1 MPGQN
6 VKDLFL
12 NLSDYWS
19 PKIIGSVNDQ
29 YVKIAKVKGE
39 FVWHDHRYED
49 EMFFI
54 VKGSLTIEMKNES
67 VYLSEGD
74 FYIVSK
80 GVQHK
85 PIARE
90 ECWIL
95 LIEKKST
102 KHTGDVITEQT
113 KSIEEQF

>member
-1 MPGQN
+1 
-6 VKDLFL
+6 
-12 NLSDYWS
+12 
-19 PKIIGSVNDQ
+19 
-29 YVKIAKVKGE
+29 
-39 FVWHDHRYED
+39 
-49 EMFFI
+49 
-54 VKGSLTIEMKNES
+54 MKS
-67 VYLSEGD
+67 IYLSEGD

-90 ECWIL
+90 ERWIL